1 MYFNGQVKMHNLQ
14 KFRFAR
20 SNHLYFIDAS
30 RRFFHCF
37 FRKNRLFSVFLYGKC
52 LFWTCEKAWLFLKK
66 VSWIS
71 WAPTSEKSGLHSSMQ
86 FDILFRTVK
95 TTGLDIIPIKNHSR
109 NTHASSIL
117 NWIVTVNIN
126 S

>member
-1 MYFNGQVKMHNLQ
+1 MHFNGQVKMHNLQ

-20 SNHLYFIDAS
+20 SNYLYVIDAS
-30 RRFFHCF
+30 RRCFHWF
-37 FRKNRLFSVFLYGKC
+37 FRKNRLFSVFCMRNVSFEPVKKRR
-52 LFWTCEKAWLFLKK
+52 FFLKK

-95 TTGLDIIPIKNHSR
+95 TTGLDIIPNKKSLQKYTGFFYFELDN
-109 NTHASSIL
+109 
-117 NWIVTVNIN
+117 NWEHK
-126 S
+126 